1 MTKEELEA
9 MNKKVG
15 EKMGRVG
22 KKIIVLSNKGGVGKT
37 ALTVSLAGIFGIKG
51 RKTGLLDADIH
62 GPSIAKAMGLGGKKL
77 TASSDGGIVPLEK
90 NNIKIVSMASVLESE
105 DSPVIWRGP
114 LKTGVLRQF
123 LGEVLWGDLDFLFV
137 DSPPGTGDEPMS
149 VIQLIG
155 NVDCGIVVTTPQDMA
170 LLDTRKCVNFLKSM
184 NVPVCGIVENM
195 SGFKCP
201 HCGRE
206 ITLFKKGGGEK
217 SAKEMGVPFLGMVP
231 FDPRIVENM
240 DRGLEF
246 VLEFPNSD
254 AAKALISIAENIEKT
269 LKIPEK

>member
-1 MTKEELEA
+1 M
-9 MNKKVG
+9 
-15 EKMGRVG
+15 
-22 KKIIVLSNKGGVGKT
+22 
-37 ALTVSLAGIFGIKG
+37 
-51 RKTGLLDADIH
+51 
-62 GPSIAKAMGLGGKKL
+62 
-77 TASSDGGIVPLEK
+77 
-90 NNIKIVSMASVLESE
+90 
-105 DSPVIWRGP
+105 
-114 LKTGVLRQF
+114 
-123 LGEVLWGDLDFLFV
+123 WGDLDFLFV

>member
-1 MTKEELEA
+1 MTKEELEK
-9 MNKKVG
+9 MNRKVG
-15 EKMGRVG
+15 EKMSKVG

-37 ALTVSLAGIFGIKG
+37 AVTVSLAGVFAVKG
-51 RKTGLLDADIH
+51 KQTGLLDADIH
-62 GPSIAKAMGLGGKKL
+62 GPSIAKAVGLEGKKL
-77 TASSDGGIVPLEK
+77 KAVDGGIVPLEK
-90 NNIKIVSMASVLESE
+90 GNLKVVSMASILESD

-123 LGEVLWGDLDFLFV
+123 LGEVLWGNLDFLFV

-184 NVPVCGIVENM
+184 KVPVCGIVENM

-201 HCGRE
+201 HCGKE
-206 ITLFKKGGGEK
+206 IDIFKKGGGEK
-217 SAKEMGVPFLGMVP
+217 AASEMGVPFLGRVP

-246 VLEFPNSD
+246 VLEFPNSE
-254 AAKALISIAENIEKT
+254 AASALVGIAEKIEQT
-269 LKIPEK
+269 LSDNA